1 MNDLAFL
8 TWVRGTGLEIAL
20 SIFFLGL
27 IWRLIEVFSLG
38 RKKDISP
45 ARRRPGASGW
55 HTIFRRS
62 IPPQALLRS
71 SPATYVSYAGG
82 YVFHIGLLIII
93 VLFEPHI
100 QLFKS
105 TLGLVWPG
113 LPSRMVDFITVLT
126 LVAMVVVLFDRI
138 NKKVKRFLSTFEDYF
153 AWTITFLPV
162 LTGWMAVQHMLLP
175 YTRMLAIHIL
185 CVEILLIFFPF
196 TKLLHGAATFGARWY
211 NGDISGHKGV
221 QV

>member
-38 RKKDISP
+38 RKKDLSAP
-45 ARRRPGASGW
+45 RHRSGASGW
-55 HTIFRRS
+55 HTLYRRS
-62 IPPQALLRS
+62 IPAKGLLGNNPS
-71 SPATYVSYAGG
+71 TFVSYIGG
-82 YVFHIGLLIII
+82 YIFHIGLFII
-93 VLFEPHI
+93 VLLFEPHI

-113 LPSRMVDFITVLT
+113 LPSRLVDFITVLT
-126 LVAMVVVLFDRI
+126 LVAMVFLLVDRI
-138 NKKVKRFLSTFEDYF
+138 NKKVKRFLSTFGDYF
-153 AWTITFLPV
+153 AWTITFLPI

-185 CVEILLIFFPF
+185 CVEILLVFFPF
-196 TKLLHGAATFGARWY
+196 TKLLHGASTFGARWF
-211 NGDISGHKGV
+211 NGALNGHKGV

>member
-8 TWVRGTGLEIAL
+8 TWVRGTGLETAL

-38 RKKDISP
+38 RKKDLSL
-45 ARRRPGASGW
+45 ARHRSGASGW
-55 HTIFRRS
+55 HTMYRRS
-62 IPPQALLRS
+62 IPAAALLRT
-71 SPATYVSYAGG
+71 SPSVYVSYAGG
-82 YVFHIGLLIII
+82 YTFHIGLFIII
-93 VLFEPHI
+93 LFFEPHI
-100 QLFKS
+100 QLFKT

-113 LPSRMVDFITVLT
+113 LPSKVVDFITVLT
-126 LVAMVVVLFDRI
+126 LIAMIVVLVDRI
-138 NKKVKRFLSTFEDYF
+138 NKKVKRFLSTFGDYF

-162 LTGWMAVQHMLLP
+162 LTGWMAVQHLVMP
-175 YTRMLAIHIL
+175 YTRMLATHIL

-211 NGDISGHKGV
+211 NGNLNGHKGV

>member
-20 SIFFLGL
+20 GIFFLGL
-27 IWRLIEVFSLG
+27 LWRLIEIFSLG

-45 ARRRPGASGW
+45 PRHRPGASGF
-55 HTIFRRS
+55 HTLFRRS
-62 IPPQALLRS
+62 LPAKGLLKS
-71 SPATYVSYAGG
+71 SPTTYVSYAGG
-82 YVFHIGLLIII
+82 YVFHIGLLLIV

-100 QLFKS
+100 QLLKS

-113 LPSRMVDFITVLT
+113 LPSGAIDFVTVLT

-138 NKKVKRFLSTFEDYF
+138 NKKVKRFLSTFQDYF

-162 LTGWMAVQHMLLP
+162 LTGWMAVHHLMLP

-185 CVEILLIFFPF
+185 CVEILMVFFPF
-196 TKLLHGAATFGARWY
+196 TKLLHGAATFGSRWY
-211 NGDISGHKGV
+211 NGAANGHKGV
-221 QV
+221 PV